1 MTAPQRH
8 FPHSFWF
15 PRTALP
21 FGNTYPAAYS
31 VAPAPPHGKKIPQK
45 PNCGRGSRSSFLVL
59 VLLPFRGGNSTDEDG
74 EAPPLCAYK
83 RPRPLADR
91 TQSEGGERANRK
103 DKKARPKS
111 LVSRSHPPFA
121 PRFAG
126 RRGKDRHR
134 PERHRW
140 VYSFRGGYLIFLW
153 RRNHCTHCPFTLF
166 LVVVLVKESNF
177 GFVLLLLSISF
188 VALETRSLP

>member
-1 MTAPQRH
+1 MRITDRRSTRKKPNLTAPQRH

-45 PNCGRGSRSSFLVL
+45 PNCGRRSRTSFLVL
-59 VLLPFRGGNSTDEDG
+59 VLLPFRGGGIRRTRMVRPPSLRLQKAA
-74 EAPPLCAYK
+74 APRGSDAVRGGRASKEEGQK
-83 RPRPLADR
+83 RPDR
-91 TQSEGGERANRK
+91 
-103 DKKARPKS
+103 S
-111 LVSRSHPPFA
+111 LSPSRSHPPFA

-140 VYSFRGGYLIFLW
+140 VYSFRGGYLVFLW
-153 RRNHCTHCPFTLF
+153 RRNHCTHLSLHPFPCRRPG
-166 LVVVLVKESNF
+166 E
-177 GFVLLLLSISF
+177 GI
-188 VALETRSLP
+188 